1 MESFIKHHTTTMK
14 TIAICRDTIEADIIR
29 CRLAECG
36 IKACVLQKSDVSYL
50 SSYLE
55 AYSTFLM
62 VEDEDY
68 IKACEILD
76 IKPDVLLCPH
86 CGSSDVTEDVSYHSN
101 ILKRWKRY
109 ILHPSRLYLRCNR
122 CLCTFYKES

>member
-1 MESFIKHHTTTMK
+1 MK
-14 TIAICRDTIEADIIR
+14 TIAICRDMIEADIMR

-36 IKACVLQKSDVSYL
+36 ITARVLQRSEVSYL

-62 VEDEDY
+62 VEDDDY
-68 IKACEILD
+68 IKACEALD
-76 IKPDVLLCPH
+76 IKPDIIRCPH
-86 CGSSDVTEDVSYHSN
+86 CGSSDVTEDVSYHRN
-101 ILKRWKRY
+101 IWKRWKRY

-122 CLCTFYKES
+122 CLCTFHKES